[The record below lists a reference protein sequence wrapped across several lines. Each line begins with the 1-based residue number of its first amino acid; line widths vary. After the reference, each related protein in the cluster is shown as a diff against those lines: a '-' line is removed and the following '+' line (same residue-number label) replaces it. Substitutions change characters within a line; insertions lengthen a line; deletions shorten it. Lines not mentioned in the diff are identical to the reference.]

1 MKPFE
6 NFNPALVNVNSTFVS
21 FSILISLST
30 KKVFPPENSTVFPS
44 VFSFTFIV
52 WYAVEPLNVSNK
64 NKVSFSLV
72 QRSFHR
78 AESFESSVLLLV
90 VLFFDASESVSMIDS
105 ICSRLL
111 DCIPRLSSLTTAI
124 NSSKTVDAEDAATI
138 PEVDRKPRRD
148 FPRIPFTLHSLD
160 QRAFAGKGRE
170 HGALDVIARDLEGKE
185 VRRHR
190 ISLESFCF

>member
-6 NFNPALVNVNSTFVS
+6 NFNPALVNLNSTFVS
-21 FSILISLST
+21 FSIVISLST
-30 KKVFPPENSTVFPS
+30 KNVFPPENSTPPCNLLLHVYRL
-44 VFSFTFIV
+44 VRRRALNFSNRITFQL
-52 WYAVEPLNVSNK
+52 ARPEK
-64 NKVSFSLV
+64 
-72 QRSFHR
+72 FHQ
-78 AESFESSVLLLV
+78 ESFESSVLLLV

-105 ICSRLL
+105 IILACSTVSA
-111 DCIPRLSSLTTAI
+111 LSSLTTAI